1 MTTLTT
7 SIKALLPAVFLTA
20 ALTGVAQ
27 GYYDDDIYY
36 NPKEE
41 KVVKQQKKQQKPVS
55 YYHLDSKRGGGDY
68 QPADTYAPT
77 DNPLNVD
84 IDEYNRRGQFLVSDS
99 VVADSSLVNEF
110 EYTRRIEQFHNP
122 DIINGSDDSDLQEYY
137 YTARQQPVDINVYVI
152 DNPWSWRYSNP
163 WYWNAWGPAWSW
175 GPSWGYPGWGGCWH
189 PSHGPVWGGGHA
201 WRPSSP
207 GASRPHRP
215 SNGSMATHR
224 PGSYAPGSAGSIS
237 RPGNMGIGRRPGA
250 ASSGYRPGNS
260 SRPGSYAPSNGG
272 SNHGGASNGSINL
285 NRGRNNSGSYNQGSN
300 RQNSRSSYNQQSR
313 GGSSWRQSGGGG
325 GSRGMSG
332 SHGGGGSSHGG
343 GGGRGRR

>member
-1 MTTLTT
+1 MTRLTSLMIKLQKFKPTIETITTTFNKFSLMTTLTT

-122 DIINGSDDSDLQEYY
+122 DIINGSDDSDLH
-137 YTARQQPVDINVYVI
+137 TF
-152 DNPWSWRYSNP
+152 
-163 WYWNAWGPAWSW
+163 PA
-175 GPSWGYPGWGGCWH
+175 C
-189 PSHGPVWGGGHA
+189 
-201 WRPSSP
+201 
-207 GASRPHRP
+207 
-215 SNGSMATHR
+215 
-224 PGSYAPGSAGSIS
+224 
-237 RPGNMGIGRRPGA
+237 
-250 ASSGYRPGNS
+250 
-260 SRPGSYAPSNGG
+260 
-272 SNHGGASNGSINL
+272 
-285 NRGRNNSGSYNQGSN
+285 
-300 RQNSRSSYNQQSR
+300 
-313 GGSSWRQSGGGG
+313 
-325 GSRGMSG
+325 
-332 SHGGGGSSHGG
+332 
-343 GGGRGRR
+343 